1 MNVTLRTL
9 DVFVARFQITHKNFQ
24 RELKV
29 ARLLSQFFIQNRY
42 FPNLK
47 RINIFIWNLKKIF
60 YETIIF
66 QLIHS

>member
-47 RINIFIWNLKKIF
+47 RINIFIWNLKKII